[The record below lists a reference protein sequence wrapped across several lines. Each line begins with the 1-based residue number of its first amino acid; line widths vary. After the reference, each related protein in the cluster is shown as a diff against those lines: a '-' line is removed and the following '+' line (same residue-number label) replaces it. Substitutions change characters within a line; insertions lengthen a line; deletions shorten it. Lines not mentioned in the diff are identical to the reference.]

1 MSEKTLTTTDENTKT
16 RKKIEDALMGF
27 LFGLCQPDKGDVFG
41 FIDDFKS
48 EISSHI
54 LQALEEKP

>member
-1 MSEKTLTTTDENTKT
+1 
-16 RKKIEDALMGF
+16 MGF
-27 LFGLCQPDKGDVFG
+27 LFGLCQPDKGDVFS

-54 LQALEEKP
+54 LQALENKL

>member
-1 MSEKTLTTTDENTKT
+1 MSEKTVTTTDTNTQK

-48 EISSHI
+48 QISSHI
-54 LQALEEKP
+54 LQALEDKL

>member
-1 MSEKTLTTTDENTKT
+1 MTLDEYTMK
-16 RKKIEDALMGF
+16 RKKIEDSLMGV
-27 LFGLCQPDKGDVFG
+27 LFGLCQPDKGDVFA

-54 LQALEEKP
+54 LQALELK